1 MPVAPN
7 PIGVHVHVWTLALIG
22 WASRARVVARGP
34 ARALAFFPAR
44 CALQQSLLSAR
55 LPGSPLSSPRWV
67 MPGFALS
74 YDGYVSNL
82 LARLLTASAV
92 VGVSTATRTG
102 SSYRPR
108 GKFSH
113 DVSF

>member
-1 MPVAPN
+1 MTPN

-55 LPGSPLSSPRWV
+55 LSGSPLSSLRWV
-67 MPGFALS
+67 MPGFALPYS
-74 YDGYVSNL
+74 GYVSTL
-82 LARLLTASAV
+82 LAQLFTASAV
-92 VGVSTATRTG
+92 AGVSTATRTS
-102 SSYRPR
+102 SSYWYRHLPPTWPILA
-108 GKFSH
+108 
-113 DVSF
+113 